1 MESKGKEAYF
11 KKPLEVSKKYP
22 YHLKLEKSEFEK
34 FTNFFKGDVQTPKE
48 ETQIDIG
55 KSTEMTKEPEN
66 ENKNVKLRGRRKDNK
81 KEKEKEKSC
90 KYQEIPIVAH
100 ESEMPVLAIEEMN
113 SGKIYPTQYKFE
125 CTNTKPK
132 DKCKINKKKY
142 PEIPI
147 IAHDTEKPSLA
158 IEEMNSGKIFPCKW
172 AYELTKNNKT
182 KEKCK
187 SNNNKKFAEIPIIA
201 HDSEKPSLVIEEM
214 RAGKI
219 YPSPWSIELI
229 KSSNANIKPQPKAK
243 DKCNKCKDNNKKKYA
258 EIPIVAHE
266 SEKPSL
272 IFEEM
277 NSGKLRLPSAW
288 NCETKNTTTN
298 IKNKD
303 KCKVSKTNKKYAEIP
318 IVVHESEK
326 PSLLMEEMRSGK
338 IYPYTWCKIQE
349 KLKKNDIPIVVHES
363 EGPSA
368 VFEENGSGK
377 LRSTVQTSFTNYK
390 DNKQKTNILKSC
402 AKKNLKKYKEVPVV
416 SHEAESPSL
425 VFEEINAGH
434 NYKNIQTSVTEYK
447 EDKSKKAQVL
457 QKKPEKK
464 GKKYEKCEIIVHESE
479 GPSLVFEQ
487 NNSGKFYSNRQTST
501 TDYCKLKKLR
511 DIKRE
516 KSAIVVHKS
525 EKPSFVFEEANT
537 GVLLDFNHQL

>member
-1 MESKGKEAYF
+1 MESKGKDAYF

-22 YHLKLEKSEFEK
+22 HHLKLEKSEFEK
-34 FTNFFKGDVQTPKE
+34 FTNFFKGEV
-48 ETQIDIG
+48 DIG

-81 KEKEKEKSC
+81 KEKEKEKSS
-90 KYQEIPIVAH
+90 KYQVIPIIAH
-100 ESEMPVLAIEEMN
+100 ESEKPVLAIEEMN
-113 SGKIYPTQYKFE
+113 SGKIYPNLYMLE
-125 CTNTKPK
+125 CTNAKLK
-132 DKCKINKKKY
+132 DKCGINKKKY
-142 PEIPI
+142 AEIPI
-147 IAHDTEKPSLA
+147 IAHDSEKPSLA
-158 IEEMNSGKIFPCKW
+158 IEEMNSGKIYPCKL

-187 SNNNKKFAEIPIIA
+187 NYNNKKFAEIPIIA
-201 HDSEKPSLVIEEM
+201 HDSEKPCLVIEEM

-243 DKCNKCKDNNKKKYA
+243 NVNTKKYT

-288 NCETKNTTTN
+288 NCEAKNTTTN

-303 KCKVSKTNKKYAEIP
+303 KCKVTKTNKKYAEIP

-349 KLKKNDIPIVVHES
+349 KLKKNDTPIVVHES

-377 LRSTVQTSFTNYK
+377 LRSAVQTSVTNYK
-390 DNKQKTNILKSC
+390 DNKPKTNILKSC
-402 AKKNLKKYKEVPVV
+402 AKKNLKKYKEIPVV
-416 SHEAESPSL
+416 SHEAESPSF
-425 VFEEINAGH
+425 VFEETNAGH
-434 NYKNIQTSVTEYK
+434 NYTNKQTSVTEYK
-447 EDKSKKAQVL
+447 EDKSKKTQGL

-464 GKKYEKCEIIVHESE
+464 CKKCEKCEIVVHESE
-479 GPSLVFEQ
+479 SPSLVFEQ

-501 TDYCKLKKLR
+501 TDYIKLKKLR
-511 DIKRE
+511 VIKSE

-537 GVLLDFNHQL
+537 GVLLDFNHQI